1 MTVIL
6 YFGLLALLLSG
17 MTMIG
22 LAVWLWRGT
31 VSIEVIEDR
40 WVFRAQLLVIAIAFA
55 GAYGVVL
62 AQIIQ
67 GLGRA
72 L

>member
-1 MTVIL
+1 MIGIL

-17 MTMIG
+17 GTMIG
-22 LAVWLWRGT
+22 LAVWGWRGAGGIQ
-31 VSIEVIEDR
+31 SFEDR
-40 WVFRAQLLVIAIAFA
+40 WVFRTQLLVIAIAFA

-67 GLGRA
+67 GLGRE